1 MLQTFIFISLKLKNN
16 YHICLSKNSHEIH
29 FEQMQN
35 KEIAAAF
42 KLIAQLMELH
52 AENPFKIKS
61 YANAAFKIERLEE
74 SLKDLSLDEINSIEG
89 IGKSIGAKIGELLLS
104 GSFKDLEMLFEKTPS
119 GVIEMLS
126 IKGVGPK
133 KIGVLW
139 KELQVE
145 TMGELLYACHENRL
159 VELSGF
165 GTKTQDSIKKSIEF
179 KIANKG
185 RFHFSGAEIIAKKI
199 LDELK
204 KRYKDLPIALT
215 GSIRRKC
222 EIIESVDILVGEES
236 LTISL
241 PENEL
246 GIKVNF
252 HFCKPEAFY
261 TRLFETTASEKHLEV
276 LKQLGFNG
284 DKNYASEQDI
294 YHTLGLQYIE
304 PELRE
309 GLNEIEKAKTGSL
322 PDLIKLSDLKG
333 IIHVHTTY
341 SDGMHT
347 LKQMAERCRDLGYQ
361 YLGITDHSQ
370 SAFYANGLKH
380 DRIVAQHQEIDAL
393 NKAMAPFKIFKGIES
408 DILNDGSLDYP
419 DEVLQSFDFV
429 IASIHSNLKMDE
441 QKATQR
447 LIRAIENPYT
457 TILGHLTGRLLLS
470 REGYPVDH
478 SAVIDAC
485 AKHQVIIELNA
496 HPYRLDIDWR
506 WINYALEKGVKI
518 SINPDSHKMEGYA
531 DMQYGVNVARKA
543 GLTADMTFNAQSLIA
558 IEEYF
563 DLRKKGF

>member
-1 MLQTFIFISLKLKNN
+1 M
-16 YHICLSKNSHEIH
+16 SKNSIKIH
-29 FEQMQN
+29 LEQMQN

-61 YANAAFKIERLEE
+61 YANAAFKIERLEA
-74 SLKDLSLDEINSIEG
+74 SLKDLSLDEINGIEG

-104 GSFKDLEMLFEKTPS
+104 GNFKDLEILFEKTPV

-199 LDELK
+199 LEDLR

-215 GSIRRKC
+215 GSIRRKF
-222 EIIESVDILVGEES
+222 EIIESIDILVGEENLS
-236 LTISL
+236 ISL

-246 GIKVNF
+246 GIKVNL
-252 HFCKPEAFY
+252 HFCKTEAFY

-478 SAVIDAC
+478 AAVIDAC

>member
-1 MLQTFIFISLKLKNN
+1 
-16 YHICLSKNSHEIH
+16 
-29 FEQMQN
+29 MQN

-61 YANAAFKIERLEE
+61 YANAAFKIERLEA
-74 SLKDLSLDEINSIEG
+74 SLKDLSLDEINGIEG

-104 GSFKDLEMLFEKTPS
+104 GSFKDLEILFEKTPV
-119 GVIEMLS
+119 GVVEMLS

-222 EIIESVDILVGEES
+222 EIIESVDILVGEER

-261 TRLFETTASEKHLEV
+261 TRLFETTASEKHLEA
-276 LKQLGFNG
+276 LKLLGFNAE
-284 DKNYASEQDI
+284 KNYASEQDI
-294 YHTLGLQYIE
+294 YHELGLQYIE
-304 PELRE
+304 PEFRE

-478 SAVIDAC
+478 AAVIDAC

>member
-1 MLQTFIFISLKLKNN
+1 M
-16 YHICLSKNSHEIH
+16 SKNSIKIH
-29 FEQMQN
+29 LEQMQN

-61 YANAAFKIERLEE
+61 YANAAFKIERLEA
-74 SLKDLSLDEINSIEG
+74 SLKDLSLDEINGIEG

-222 EIIESVDILVGEES
+222 EIIESVDILVGEER

-261 TRLFETTASEKHLEV
+261 TRLFETTASEKHLEA
-276 LKQLGFNG
+276 LKLLGFNAE
-284 DKNYASEQDI
+284 KNYASEQDI
-294 YHTLGLQYIE
+294 YHELGLQYIE
-304 PELRE
+304 PEFRE

-478 SAVIDAC
+478 AAVIDAC

-543 GLTADMTFNAQSLIA
+543 GLTADMTFNAQSLID